1 MSFLQSLIQNKILA
15 MILAVLV
22 VGFGGIFL
30 HWQQE
35 ENAKQQA
42 AKEELKQAEARQAI
56 RHKELVK
63 DLDEIFHK

>member
-15 MILAVLV
+15 SILAVLV

-42 AKEELKQAEARQAI
+42 AKEEDKQFQVRQAI
-56 RHKELVK
+56 RGKELDRDFK
-63 DLDEIFHK
+63 EIFHK